1 MKRQISFEQYRTID
15 LTILLVFLVISQ
27 FLAHLA
33 VSVWFPEQLYVASPI
48 AGLTA
53 LVMMRWGG
61 YSAIHA
67 LLGGVLY
74 AVLCGGNWKHILI
87 YGIGNLVSM
96 LALVMLKKPGKE
108 RVRTSGFLSLMFGLC
123 VQVLMWLGRFGAAI
137 LLGNEIAAGF
147 GFITTDVLSGLFTL
161 LIIWVIRRIDGL
173 FEDQKHYL
181 LRMERERQAERRE

>member
-15 LTILLVFLVISQ
+15 LTILLAV
-27 FLAHLA
+27 LAVCQLLTHLA
-33 VSVWFPEQLYVASPI
+33 VSVWFPEQLYVASPV

-61 YSAIHA
+61 YSAVHA

-74 AVLCGGNWKHILI
+74 AALCGGSWRHILI
-87 YGIGNLVSM
+87 YGIGNLVS
-96 LALVMLKKPGKE
+96 LSALIMLKKPGKE

-123 VQVLMWLGRFGAAI
+123 VQVTMWLGRFAMAV
-137 LLGNEIAAGF
+137 LLGDGVSAAF

-161 LIIWVIRRIDGL
+161 LIVWVIRRIDGL